1 MALLHI
7 EAIVTNDVARPG
19 TTDPV
24 PVTVSVTRS
33 NGNPV
38 NTLTL
43 DNFTVGN
50 TWGTSGIAVIGF
62 QGGRIQIGPGAT
74 NAGGLYMMQLVPS
87 AVGGSVSW
95 VTWTTYHI
103 VFVVQAGTDRG
114 QTIAHLTF
122 PKP

>member
-50 TWGTSGIAVIGF
+50 TWGTSRIEVIGF
-62 QGGRIQIGPGAT
+62 QGGRIQIGLGAT
-74 NAGGLYMMQLVPS
+74 NAGGLYMMQLVPIS
-87 AVGGSVSW
+87 GSTW